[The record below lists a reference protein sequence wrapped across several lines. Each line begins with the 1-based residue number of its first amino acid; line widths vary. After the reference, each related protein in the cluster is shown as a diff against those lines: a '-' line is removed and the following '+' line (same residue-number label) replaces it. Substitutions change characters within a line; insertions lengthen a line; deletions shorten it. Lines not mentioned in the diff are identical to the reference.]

1 MINAGNTSIEL
12 LNADGLDSIL
22 YNQDGG
28 GSSISPEMI
37 QAGVTATAGIA
48 TAIANRPK
56 SATQQDLKAVC
67 GRKPLLMKKKKEAYQ
82 KCVDNYLR
90 TKSAAS
96 QPTPQPTYT
105 PPPSSYKTSS
115 KPEGKKFLG
124 MPMGVGITVAVL
136 ATAAIGFGVYKLVLK
151 K

>member
-1 MINAGNTSIEL
+1 MLNARNLTLS
-12 LNADGLDSIL
+12 NADGLDEIL

-28 GSSISPEMI
+28 SSVSPEMI

-56 SATQQDLKAVC
+56 SATQQELKAMC
-67 GRKPLLMKKKKEAYQ
+67 GRKPLLLKKKKEAYQ

-90 TKSAAS
+90 SKSASS
-96 QPTPQPTYT
+96 QPTTTQTYT
-105 PPPSSYKTSS
+105 PPASSYKTS